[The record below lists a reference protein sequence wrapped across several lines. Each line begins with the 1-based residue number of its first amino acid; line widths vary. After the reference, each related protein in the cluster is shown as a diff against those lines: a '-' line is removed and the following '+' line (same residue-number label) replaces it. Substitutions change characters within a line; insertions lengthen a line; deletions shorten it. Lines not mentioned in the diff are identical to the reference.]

1 MSFLSFDLP
10 PDLPLFVRL
19 LLACGVVAGSV
30 ALAHAQAIQRCEG
43 PDGRVTYSN
52 STCPSGTRPV
62 REVDTS
68 PAVSPG
74 EQKAARDRA
83 QRDAK
88 ALNDLERTRTA
99 EEKAQ
104 QRLLEK
110 ARAKDE
116 QCNKLRLRAELARDE
131 LDAEKLSDRRPP
143 LQRKY
148 ERAQTEYTATCPKR

>member
-1 MSFLSFDLP
+1 MSFLTIA
-10 PDLPLFVRL
+10 RL
-19 LLACGVVAGSV
+19 LLASGLAGICGASQ
-30 ALAHAQAIQRCEG
+30 AQTIQRCEG

-52 STCPSGTRPV
+52 GACPSGTRAV

-68 PAVSPG
+68 PAVSPAD
-74 EQKAARDRA
+74 QKAARDRA

-88 ALNDLERTRTA
+88 SMNDIERARTA

-104 QRLLEK
+104 QRLLDK

-143 LQRKY
+143 LQRKH
-148 ERAQTEYTATCPKR
+148 ERAQKEYAATCPKR

>member
-1 MSFLSFDLP
+1 MSFLTIA
-10 PDLPLFVRL
+10 RL
-19 LLACGVVAGSV
+19 LLASGLAGHFGVSQ
-30 ALAHAQAIQRCEG
+30 AQPIQRCEG

-52 STCPSGTRPV
+52 GACPSGTRAV

-68 PAVSPG
+68 PAVSPAD
-74 EQKAARDRA
+74 QKAARDRA

-88 ALNDLERTRTA
+88 SMNDIERARTA
-99 EEKAQ
+99 DEKAQ
-104 QRLLEK
+104 QRLLDK
-110 ARAKDE
+110 AKAKDE

-148 ERAQTEYTATCPKR
+148 ERAQKEYTATCPKR